1 MSESKLRDELSLVG
15 EGRTAEI
22 LAWDEGRVLRL
33 FREGRSRAYAQRES
47 DVACAIHE
55 AGIPSPAVFRADSR
69 DGLVKVDDRFGFVME
84 RIDGSTMLR
93 VLLMK
98 P

>member
-55 AGIPSPAVFRADSR
+55 AGIPSPAVFRADHPFLFLIR
-69 DGLVKVDDRFGFVME
+69 DRKTGSILFRGRIVDPR
-84 RIDGSTMLR
+84 
-93 VLLMK
+93 K
-98 P
+98 